1 MNFLK
6 SNKKAIVWVLAIL
19 CIIMMLLTA
28 SYKYKPA
35 FFNKILTP
43 IVTVPQKAISKVVDW
58 NEHRV
63 TYNKEY
69 DELVSDMEE
78 LEKENEALMIDN
90 SKVEELEKENQRL
103 TEMLGVSESYPEYEQ
118 VTARV
123 ISKDPTNWY
132 DTFIVD
138 KGTDDGI
145 QPNMVVVTRGGLVGK
160 VVECSASYSKV
171 VSIIDEF
178 SSVSGVVTRNDAL
191 GFIKGD
197 AELGADG
204 MVKME
209 YFDIDADVMEGD
221 EIVTSHLSSIY
232 PKGIPIGYVEEVY
245 TDSRGL
251 SKYAKV
257 VPYVDFNNIQEVIIL
272 KEDFSKDLG
281 NNGME

>member
-1 MNFLK
+1 MDFLK
-6 SNKKAIVWVLAIL
+6 SNKKVIIWVLAIL
-19 CIIMMLLTA
+19 CILLMLLTA
-28 SYKYKPA
+28 SYKYRPSV
-35 FFNKILTP
+35 FNRIVTP
-43 IVTVPQKAISKVVDW
+43 IVTVPQKGIARIIDW

-63 TYNKEY
+63 KYNKTYE
-69 DELVSDMEE
+69 ELVNDMEA
-78 LEKENEALMIDN
+78 LEDENEALIMDN
-90 SKVEELEKENQRL
+90 RKVELLEKENQRL
-103 TEMLGVSESYPEYEQ
+103 TELLGVSESYPEYEQ

-191 GFIKGD
+191 GFVKGD
-197 AELGADG
+197 SELESDG
-204 MVKME
+204 LVKME
-209 YFDIDADVMEGD
+209 CFDIDADVMEGD

-232 PKGIPIGYVEEVY
+232 PKGIPIGYVKEVY
-245 TDSRGL
+245 TDTRGL
-251 SKYAKV
+251 SKYAKI
-257 VPYVDFNNIQEVIIL
+257 VPYVDFNDIQEVIIL

-281 NNGME
+281 NNRME